1 MDNNYLFNIVV
12 LVFNKLNKDI
22 EDYIETSLSEGLEV
36 RLYVRGR
43 EGFGIGDVIPPEVK
57 KDFDN
62 QNTSEVLAVTDDAG
76 AARELRKLGLAVT
89 GYQAEGEPLTH
100 FSVNYV
106 VSELAMVEDDYFNLI
121 YMRAHNI
128 PLLIACTERTII
140 REMTVD
146 DLPAM
151 YELYSDEAVAKW
163 VEPLYEYEKE
173 LEFTKAYI
181 ENVYSFY
188 GYGLWLV
195 FDKKTGELIGRAGIS
210 VREIDGEKRCELGYI
225 IRGDRQRQGMG
236 FEVSTAVME
245 YAADCLMIDELW
257 LCIEKDN
264 TASIG
269 LGKKLGFTLYGSSV
283 CDGKDCCLY
292 RKKLIHNQ

>member
-36 RLYVRGR
+36 KLYVRGR
-43 EGFGIGDVIPPEVK
+43 EGFGTGDVIPPEVK
-57 KDFDN
+57 KNFNN
-62 QNTSEVLAVTDDAG
+62 QNTSGVLAVTDDAG
-76 AARELRKLGLAVT
+76 AARELKKLGLAVT

-140 REMTVD
+140 REMTAD

-195 FDKKTGELIGRAGIS
+195 FDRKTGELIGRAGIS

-236 FEVSTAVME
+236 FEVCTAVIE

-264 TASIG
+264 IASAG